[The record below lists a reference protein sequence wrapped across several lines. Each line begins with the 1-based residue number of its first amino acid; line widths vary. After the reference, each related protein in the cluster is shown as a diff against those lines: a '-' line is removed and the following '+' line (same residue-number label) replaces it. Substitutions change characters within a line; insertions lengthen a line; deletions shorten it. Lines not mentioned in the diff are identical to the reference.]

1 MLMTSLG
8 RLGIVGQ
15 LPAFQGNVPVGLK
28 AIKKDANITV
38 QGATGW
44 IDALDPLYV
53 SCARL
58 RVHEIIVG
66 VRMRVRVFRVHTYC
80 TSYKRDTGCRC
91 AA

>member
-1 MLMTSLG
+1 M
-8 RLGIVGQ
+8 GQ

-53 SCARL
+53 SCVRAR
-58 RVHEIIVG
+58 VYVG
-66 VRMRVRVFRVHTYC
+66 VVGVSMRVRVLRVHAC
-80 TSYKRDTGCRC
+80 FDASCRC
-91 AA
+91 AATLPPPTLLCLIR